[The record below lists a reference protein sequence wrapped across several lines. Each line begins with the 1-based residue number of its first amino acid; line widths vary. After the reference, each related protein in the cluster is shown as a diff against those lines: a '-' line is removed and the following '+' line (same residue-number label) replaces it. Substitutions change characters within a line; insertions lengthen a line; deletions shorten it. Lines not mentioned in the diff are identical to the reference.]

1 MTDIVAI
8 RKEAVE
14 CATKAVELDDQEK
27 FEEAVKMYTKA
38 AEKLT
43 FLSKHDE
50 NQYNKETYRK
60 KAFEYIQRATK
71 LKEMVQA
78 TEESKQP
85 VASGGASGYYYDLN
99 FFNYF

>member
-27 FEEAVKMYTKA
+27 FEEACKLYIKA

-60 KAFEYIQRATK
+60 KAMEYLQRATK
-71 LKEMVQA
+71 LKESIQSI
-78 TEESKQP
+78 EESKQP
-85 VASGGASGYYYDLN
+85 VASGGPGSYN
-99 FFNYF
+99 I